1 MSAANPCTTP
11 VARSCAR
18 SVLARRGAGYPVALA
33 LLWPAK
39 LTAAGVLKSAKGV
52 APTFTDTPTLSAGG
66 VVPGDGPS
74 FTDVV
79 TWPNG
84 GTLVVEFT
92 ATTASADLVGD
103 VQVFGPLY
111 ACSTGLMAKDGVN
124 TASVAASWGVGDV
137 VTALVQVDALLGM
150 RVGDSAGFGGYAA
163 FDATMSALSLASTAP
178 GDLKQVQ
185 TWSKVASAKEIGKIK
200 A

>member
-1 MSAANPCTTP
+1 MGAINASVRSCIL
-11 VARSCAR
+11 SCAR
-18 SVLARRGAGYPVALA
+18 SVLARRGVGYPSSLA

-52 APTFTDTPTLSAGG
+52 DPTYTDTPTLSAGG
-66 VVPGDGPS
+66 VVPGDGPA
-74 FTDVV
+74 FEDVV
-79 TWPNG
+79 TWADG

-111 ACSTGLMAKDGVN
+111 AYSGGLKAKDGTN
-124 TASVAASWGVGDV
+124 EASVATEWDVGDV
-137 VTALVQVDALLGM
+137 VTGWSRLTRRLGCAWATAQPSATTLLLTTPSPP
-150 RVGDSAGFGGYAA
+150 SA
-163 FDATMSALSLASTAP
+163 SPPPPP

-185 TWSKVASAKEIGKIK
+185 TWSKVASAKEIERY
-200 A
+200 